1 MEINTT
7 KSGVWT
13 VVTASGE
20 IDLHHSTYLRVEIIR
35 QLDGGESVLL
45 DMAAVSYIDSS
56 GIAAMAQSLSH
67 ARSKGVE
74 FALVQPND
82 AVMRVL
88 QLTRLDK
95 VFAMHPSV
103 AEAPGA

>member
-1 MEINTT
+1 VEINTT

-13 VVTASGE
+13 VISASGE
-20 IDLHHSTYLRVEIIR
+20 VDLHHSTDLRIEIIR

-56 GIAAMAQSLSH
+56 GIAAMAQALSH
-67 ARSKGVE
+67 ARGKGLD
-74 FALVQPND
+74 FALVQPNQ

-95 VFAMHPSV
+95 VFEMHASV